1 MAVTIEIPPPL
12 RPHTDG
18 LDEVQVEGA
27 TVEAV
32 LQALGAR
39 FPALQQR
46 IFKNGKPSPNLNFYL
61 NDEDV
66 RYLPAG
72 DATPV
77 TAKDELTIIP
87 SIAGGCCR

>member
-1 MAVTIEIPPPL
+1 MPVTIEIPPPL
-12 RPHTDG
+12 RPHTEG

-46 IFKNGKPSPNLNFYL
+46 IFKNGKPSPNLNFFL
-61 NDEDV
+61 NEEDI
-66 RYLPAG
+66 RYLDDLATAVKSG
-72 DATPV
+72 DRLLVQPPV
-77 TAKDELTIIP
+77 
-87 SIAGGCCR
+87 AGG